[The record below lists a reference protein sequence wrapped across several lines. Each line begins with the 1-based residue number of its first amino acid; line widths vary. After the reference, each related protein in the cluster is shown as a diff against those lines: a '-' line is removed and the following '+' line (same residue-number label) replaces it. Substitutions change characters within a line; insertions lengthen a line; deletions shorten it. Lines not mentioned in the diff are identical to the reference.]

1 MSDIEKGFDA
11 LIERMETVEEEQQEL
26 TGEIREKEVALL
38 CRMVRDAAQ
47 LIPRIG
53 LTMLEKGKQEPDGTI
68 FDPTYYPEKMV
79 VLGTTE
85 PLAYRPDDVTRTV
98 DHQICA
104 LSEDGRLFEVMYS
117 SNGFII
123 DSYRQPLEC
132 DEAFEIYGYELM
144 VMLYRALKD
153 YLENEE
159 ELVNALRIT
168 LDYIG
173 S

>member
-11 LIERMETVEEEQQEL
+11 LIERMEAVEEEQQEL

-38 CRMVRDAAQ
+38 CRMVRDAAE

-68 FDPTYYPEKMV
+68 YDPTYYPEKMV

-104 LSEDGRLFEVMYS
+104 LSEDGRLYEVMYS